1 MVTRVRDIVDG
12 CNTNADGDAVFRFVL
27 ESLKSGMDVVLDFS
41 EVTNVTT
48 SFVNSSFVRLAEEL
62 SFDALKRHVRLIA
75 TNRQVANLIQER
87 VRKVAA

>member
-1 MVTRVRDIVDG
+1 
-12 CNTNADGDAVFRFVL
+12 
-27 ESLKSGMDVVLDFS
+27 MDVVLDFS